1 MVVDEKGTE
10 IWKDKWE
17 DSRVFGWRGYIA
29 SIHENVFPTTVSME
43 IAEDR
48 QLSLFCKVMDHL
60 LSMVDSW
67 MQHFWRSLPSSVQIT
82 SCQRAS
88 VVAIDHPIWIE
99 HWDHFEHKILS
110 QQLCFRRCRIAQEV
124 KSSSHHPGTYWF
136 SWMDSCCYNHT
147 LSFCHVLLV
156 LLTCNREY
164 VELIS
169 CQSLAKCSSLSKLR
183 FHWVLHN
190 LAQVIL

>member
-48 QLSLFCKVMDHL
+48 QLSLFGKVMNHL

-88 VVAIDHPIWIE
+88 VVSIDHAIWIE

-124 KSSSHHPGTYWF
+124 ESSSHHPGTYWF
-136 SWMDSCCYNHT
+136 SWVDSRCYNHT

-156 LLTCNREY
+156 LLTCNCEY
-164 VELIS
+164 IELIS
-169 CQSLAKCSSLSKLR
+169 SQSLA
-183 FHWVLHN
+183 
-190 LAQVIL
+190 